1 MTFWGVL
8 QQILYNSEYFI
19 VKILWIIGLNYPLR
33 VLFTSEIVPKR
44 LIKREFC
51 RISRGS
57 PVLFQKALFLQGI
70 IPESRKAIFGGL
82 WLKLERH
89 IRGDPGGVST
99 SGLFL
104 HVRVGE

>member
-1 MTFWGVL
+1 MRDFL
-8 QQILYNSEYFI
+8 ADLHSFESFI
-19 VKILWIIGLNYPLR
+19 VKIFWIIGLNYPKR
-33 VLFTSEIVPKR
+33 VPFQQEIVPKR

-82 WLKLERH
+82 WLKLQRH